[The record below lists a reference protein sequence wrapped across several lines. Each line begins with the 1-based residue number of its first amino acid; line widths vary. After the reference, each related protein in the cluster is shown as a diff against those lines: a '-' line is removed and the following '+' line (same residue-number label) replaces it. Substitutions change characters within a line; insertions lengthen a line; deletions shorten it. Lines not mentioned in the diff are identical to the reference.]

1 MTRTCPR
8 GHAVVGDNALRRNHL
23 GKKWVECRACRN
35 TANRD
40 YQRATRANRRAVAK
54 PPEQS
59 DQQAAGARNEI
70 LVGHLAEVEKLTVP
84 EICARTGLS
93 RQTVTRHLEAME
105 IVPTRKPG
113 RPKKTRETQQRR
125 ADLRARHAEFP
136 TVRAAAEHYRVT
148 TTVIY
153 RDCRAL
159 GIRIARSYKRIA
171 S

>member
-70 LVGHLAEVEKLTVP
+70 LVGHLAAVETLTVP
-84 EICARTGLS
+84 EICAHTGLS
-93 RQTVTRHLEAME
+93 RQTVTRHLKAME

-125 ADLRARHAEFP
+125 ADLAARSADFP
-136 TVRAAAEHYRVT
+136 TQRAAAEYYGVS
-148 TTVIY
+148 VSCIGL
-153 RDCRAL
+153 DCRIL
-159 GIRIARSYKRIA
+159 GIRIGRSYKRTA

>member
-59 DQQAAGARNEI
+59 DQQAAGARNEVLI
-70 LVGHLAEVEKLTVP
+70 GRLAVVEHLTVA
-84 EICARTGLS
+84 EIVERTKIPHD
-93 RQTVTRHLEAME
+93 RVWAHLQAME
-105 IVPTRKPG
+105 IEPRRVG
-113 RPKKTRETQQRR
+113 RPPKRLDQTALRR
-125 ADLRARHAEFP
+125 ADLAVRHTEFP

-159 GIRIARSYKRIA
+159 GIRIARSYRKNA

>member
-70 LVGHLAEVEKLTVP
+70 LVGHLAE
-84 EICARTGLS
+84 
-93 RQTVTRHLEAME
+93 

-125 ADLRARHAEFP
+125 ADLIARSADFP
-136 TVRAAAEHYRVT
+136 TKRAAAEHYGVS
-148 TTVIY
+148 VSCISL
-153 RDCRAL
+153 DCRIL
-159 GIRIARSYKRIA
+159 GIRIGRSYKRAA

>member
-40 YQRATRANRRAVAK
+40 YQRATRATAV
-54 PPEQS
+54 ET
-59 DQQAAGARNEI
+59 
-70 LVGHLAEVEKLTVP
+70 LTVS

-93 RQTVTRHLEAME
+93 RQTVTRHLKAME

-125 ADLRARHAEFP
+125 ADLIARSADFP
-136 TVRAAAEHYRVT
+136 TQRAAAEHYGVS
-148 TTVIY
+148 VSCISL
-153 RDCRAL
+153 DCRIL
-159 GIRIARSYKRIA
+159 GIRIGRSYKRAA